1 MMLIGFI
8 RAGWRF
14 VSSIERMSVAGGQ
27 AQGWPAVMDVVTRMV
42 AGHYGLSATILSI
55 RHLTSVKMVPL
66 ADVHIA

>member
-1 MMLIGFI
+1 
-8 RAGWRF
+8 
-14 VSSIERMSVAGGQ
+14 MSVAGGH